1 MNNTSS
7 FKQLLFSQTLDTWLV
22 SGCSEV
28 GALVH
33 EVYLEFMGHELG
45 NNSSK
50 AKVTL
55 IHLF

>member
-45 NNSSK
+45 NNSS
-50 AKVTL
+50 
-55 IHLF
+55 